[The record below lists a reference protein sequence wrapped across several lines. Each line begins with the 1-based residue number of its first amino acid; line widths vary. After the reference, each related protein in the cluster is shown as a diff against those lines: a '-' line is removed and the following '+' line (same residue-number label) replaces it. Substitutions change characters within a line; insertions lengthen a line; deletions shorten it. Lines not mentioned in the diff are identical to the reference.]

1 MGRLASSAAIT
12 ACVLLLGACGSA
24 PSDIPPSGP
33 PWIKPY
39 AETTCDDW
47 LKAMEPSQQT
57 EMAGYYLDILDRQ
70 GGRALPIDVATFRL
84 AVTDYCE
91 SPLDDL
97 VAGMGKDAKLIQIA
111 AAFVYADMAPEPT
124 PSA

>member
-1 MGRLASSAAIT
+1 VGRLASSVAFI
-12 ACVLLLGACGSA
+12 VGLLLLGSCTSA
-24 PSDIPPSGP
+24 LVDSTPTGA
-33 PWIKPY
+33 PWIKPN

-57 EMAGYYLDILDRQ
+57 EMAAYYLDIYGREP
-70 GGRALPIDVATFRL
+70 GRALPIDVATFRL

-97 VAGMGKDAKLIQIA
+97 VAGLGEEAKLIQIA
-111 AAFVYADMAPEPT
+111 AGFVYADMAGEPT
-124 PSA
+124 PSD